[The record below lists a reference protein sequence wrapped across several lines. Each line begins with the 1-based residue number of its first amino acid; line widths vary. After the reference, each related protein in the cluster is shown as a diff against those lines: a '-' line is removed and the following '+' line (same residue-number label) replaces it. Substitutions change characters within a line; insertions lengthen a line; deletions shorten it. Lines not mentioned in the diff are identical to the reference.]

1 VRKSSD
7 RISNSNSVQSR
18 GPSNSS
24 IALIFRKMD
33 HSDFSKGLHGWKNT
47 LAGTM
52 FFFFFFFESRICLS
66 HIKLLR
72 ASQQVLTQN

>member
-1 VRKSSD
+1 MRKSSD

-33 HSDFSKGLHGWKNT
+33 HSDFSKGRHGRKNT

-52 FFFFFFFESRICLS
+52 FCFFFFFESRICLS

>member
-1 VRKSSD
+1 MRKSSD

-52 FFFFFFFESRICLS
+52 FFFFFESRICLS